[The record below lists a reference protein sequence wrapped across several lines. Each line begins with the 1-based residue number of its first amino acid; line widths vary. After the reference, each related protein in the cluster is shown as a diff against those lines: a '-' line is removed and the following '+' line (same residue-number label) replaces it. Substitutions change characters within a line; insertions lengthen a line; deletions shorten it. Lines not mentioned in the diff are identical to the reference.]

1 MAKIKNYFI
10 GLFEYLKSLSLFK
23 KILYIL
29 SIAFFIIEFKLAI
42 ELDEI
47 YTLPPDVSY
56 IDFYWIYSAAL
67 PIAYIIINIAL
78 ILTKKINYLTLI
90 ILFILR
96 ITYPL
101 TWTFFVYFVVDVFYS
116 IIGMDYL
123 S

>member
-1 MAKIKNYFI
+1 MAKLKNYFL
-10 GLFEYLKSLSLFK
+10 GVFRYLKDLSLFK

-29 SIAFFIIEFKLAI
+29 SIVFFVIEFKFAI
-42 ELDEI
+42 ELNEI
-47 YTLPPDVSY
+47 YTLPPDISY
-56 IDFYWIYSAAL
+56 IDFYWIYSAVL
-67 PIAYIIINIAL
+67 PIVYIIVNIVL

-101 TWTFFVYFVVDVFYS
+101 TWTFFVFIVVDIFYS

>member
-1 MAKIKNYFI
+1 MDKLKNYFL
-10 GLFEYLKSLSLFK
+10 GVFRYLKDLSLFK

-29 SIAFFIIEFKLAI
+29 SIVFFIIEFKLAI

-47 YTLPPDVSY
+47 YTLPPDISY
-56 IDFYWIYSAAL
+56 IDFYWIYSAVL
-67 PIAYIIINIAL
+67 PIVYIIVNIVL

-101 TWTFFVYFVVDVFYS
+101 TWTFFVFLVVDIFYS

>member
-1 MAKIKNYFI
+1 MAKLKNYFL
-10 GLFEYLKSLSLFK
+10 GVFRYLKDLSLFK

-29 SIAFFIIEFKLAI
+29 SIVFFVIEFKFAI

-47 YTLPPDVSY
+47 YTLPPDISY
-56 IDFYWIYSAAL
+56 IDFYWVYSAVL
-67 PIAYIIINIAL
+67 PIVYIIINIVL
-78 ILTKKINYLTLI
+78 ILTKKLNYLTLI

-101 TWTFFVYFVVDVFYS
+101 TWTFIVFLVVDIFYS

>member
-1 MAKIKNYFI
+1 MNKLKNYFI
-10 GLFEYLKSLSLFK
+10 GVFKYLKDLSLFK

-29 SIAFFIIEFKLAI
+29 SIVFFIIEFKLAI

-47 YTLPPDVSY
+47 YTLPPDISY
-56 IDFYWIYSAAL
+56 IDFYWIYSAVL
-67 PIAYIIINIAL
+67 PIVYIIVNIVL

-101 TWTFFVYFVVDVFYS
+101 TWTFFVFLVVDIFYS